1 VINVYSVL
9 RRVDCKIF
17 AEVSAFSAMVKQ
29 FKNTALL
36 DPESEDKTVLRA
48 AGNFLPLITLFRPC
62 SPEPTT

>member
-1 VINVYSVL
+1 
-9 RRVDCKIF
+9 VDCKIF
-17 AEVSAFSAMVKQ
+17 AEVSAFSVMVKQ

-48 AGNFLPLITLFRPC
+48 AGNSLPLITLFRPC